1 MRFRI
6 YLNGS
11 TKLLDNLDVLQVDVG
26 GCRRVGQD
34 LEDGVDGDGGQLA
47 AAALRHDL
55 GVERSVRRLK
65 KLKQLGNKVSRKI
78 EQTSNVSDTFYCRI
92 AFGIA
97 LPTRYAAV

>member
-55 GVERSVRRLK
+55 GVERSVCRLK
-65 KLKQLGNKVSRKI
+65 ILKQLGNKVFRKI
-78 EQTSNVSDTFYCRI
+78 QQTSNVSDTLNCSI

-97 LPTRYAAV
+97 LSTMYY

>member
-47 AAALRHDL
+47 AATLRHDL

-65 KLKQLGNKVSRKI
+65 NLKQLGN
-78 EQTSNVSDTFYCRI
+78 
-92 AFGIA
+92 
-97 LPTRYAAV
+97 

>member
-65 KLKQLGNKVSRKI
+65 IKKKQLGNKVSRQI
-78 EQTSNVSDTFYCRI
+78 QQTSNVYDTLNCSI

-97 LPTRYAAV
+97 LSTMYY